1 MATPDTALRL
11 SIDAGVATLTLAR
24 PEALNA
30 FNQALRTQLR
40 EAFDTLEADPSVRV
54 LLLKGEGR
62 AFCAG
67 ADLKEAITTP
77 APEGAAVQLQRQYNR
92 LIRQL
97 RELPFPV
104 VAGVNGIAAGAG
116 FSLALACD
124 VVLAAESASFAQVFS
139 KIGLVPDLGSSFFLP
154 RTVGRQRAMALMLS
168 GEPIDAATALQ
179 WGIALKVLPDAGFAE
194 ACTAYAR
201 TLVNRP
207 TGSLA
212 QLRRLLDLSGELS
225 LGAQMEMEAAMQG
238 WLGKSTDA
246 AEAIDAFVAKRTP
259 AFKGR

>member
-1 MATPDTALRL
+1 MAYSTLKLDVEDGL
-11 SIDAGVATLTLAR
+11 ATLTLAR

-30 FNQALRTQLR
+30 FNEALRTELR
-40 EAFDTLEADPSVRV
+40 AAFDALEADTSVRA
-54 LLLKGEGR
+54 LLVTGEGR

-67 ADLKEAITTP
+67 ADLKEALTSP
-77 APEGAAVQLQRQYNR
+77 APQGAAVQLQRQYNR

-104 VAGVNGIAAGAG
+104 VAGVNGVAAGAG
-116 FSLALACD
+116 FSLALAGD
-124 VVLAAESASFAQVFS
+124 IVLAAQSASFAQVFS

-168 GEPIDAATALQ
+168 GEPIAAQQACD
-179 WGIALKVLPDAGFAE
+179 WGIALQVLPDDGFVA
-194 ACTAYAR
+194 ACQAHAR
-201 TLVNRP
+201 KLVNRP

-225 LGAQMEMEAAMQG
+225 LSAQMEVEAAMQG
-238 WLGKSTDA
+238 WLGKSPDA
-246 AEAIDAFVAKRTP
+246 AEAIDAFVTKRTP
-259 AFKGR
+259 AFKSR

>member
-1 MATPDTALRL
+1 MTYSTLKL
-11 SIDAGVATLTLAR
+11 SIEGGLATLTLAR

-30 FNQALRTQLR
+30 FNEALRTDMR
-40 EAFDTLEADPSVRV
+40 AAFHELEATPGVRV
-54 LLLKGEGR
+54 LLITGEGR
-62 AFCAG
+62 GFCAG

-77 APEGAAVQLQRQYNR
+77 APQGAAVQLQTQYNR
-92 LIRQL
+92 LVRQL

-154 RTVGRQRAMALMLS
+154 RTVGRQRAMALMLT
-168 GEPIDAATALQ
+168 GEPISAATALE

-194 ACTAYAR
+194 ACTAFAQ

-225 LGAQMEMEAAMQG
+225 LGAQMEVEAAMQG
-238 WLGKSTDA
+238 WLGKSDDA
-246 AEAIDAFVAKRTP
+246 GEAIAAFVAKRTP